1 MKIFLLSTL
10 AHTADAKIALNE
22 VSRKLTGEWIND
34 FYNYPASKVERFKR
48 EIAEGE
54 KGFRPLA
61 AMMLYMQVALYF
73 LHLFYYFFIRESFVE
88 RKTRKTALNLTQ
100 SSLRLKTSTRR
111 MAATA
116 G

>member
-10 AHTADAKIALNE
+10 AAADAKIALNE

-34 FYNYPASKVERFKR
+34 FYNYPASKAERFKR

-73 LHLFYYFFIRESFVE
+73 FDFFNYFYFRESFEE
-88 RKTRKTALNLTQ
+88 RKTRKIALNSTP
-100 SSLRLKTSTRR
+100 SSLRLKKSTRR

>member
-10 AHTADAKIALNE
+10 AADAKIALNE

-34 FYNYPASKVERFKR
+34 FYNYPASKVERLKR

-61 AMMLYMQVALYF
+61 AMMLYMQVAWNYF
-73 LHLFYYFFIRESFVE
+73 LIF
-88 RKTRKTALNLTQ
+88 
-100 SSLRLKTSTRR
+100 SSILI
-111 MAATA
+111 
-116 G
+116 